1 MKGYFKAKHSK
12 LDYLVTEDEGEF
24 IRNLR
29 WKGILSKL
37 K

>member
-1 MKGYFKAKHSK
+1 MSGYFKAKAEGIDFLVSK
-12 LDYLVTEDEGEF
+12 DEGKF

-29 WKGILSKL
+29 WKGILNKF